1 MKFEYFNP
9 NPDAKTFK
17 SGKPKY
23 WSRDDN
29 SVRALSKVLNKEW
42 TEVYNELTACG
53 EKHHDMPEAKN
64 VVSEILENNGFEFV
78 TLGKPIMGQKR
89 PTVVEFIND
98 HSSGIY
104 VLYLRN
110 YYVTVI
116 DGVLYNTVDMKNESV
131 YSYWTK

>member
-23 WSRDDN
+23 WGRDDN
-29 SVRALSKVLNKEW
+29 SVRALVKVLNSTWADVFDQLAECAK
-42 TEVYNELTACG
+42 VQ
-53 EKHHDMPEAKN
+53 HDMPSAKN
-64 VVSEILENNGFEFV
+64 VVAEILEKHDFGFA
-78 TLGKPIMGQKR
+78 TLGKPVMGQKR
-89 PTVVEFIND
+89 PTVEEFVNT
-98 HSSGIY
+98 HRTGTY

-110 YYVTVI
+110 YYVTII
-116 DGVLYNTVDMKNESV
+116 DGTLYNTVDMKDESV

>member
-23 WSRDDN
+23 WGRDDN
-29 SVRALSKVLNKEW
+29 SVRALVKVLNSSW
-42 TEVYNELTACG
+42 TEVFDQLAECA
-53 EKHHDMPEAKN
+53 KVQHDMPSAKN
-64 VVSEILENNGFEFV
+64 VVAEILQKNDFDFT
-78 TLGKPIMGQKR
+78 TLGKPVMGQKR
-89 PTVVEFIND
+89 PTVEEFVNA
-98 HSSGIY
+98 HRTGTY

-110 YYVTVI
+110 YYVTII
-116 DGVLYNTVDMKNESV
+116 DGTLYNTVDMKDESV